1 MARFLAGALSPA
13 PFHALCVLGF
23 IAAPLTSVCAAPANT
38 LQDLFVQLDGC
49 MKVAG
54 QPGEEL
60 TIAFSL
66 KRDGSLLGK
75 PHIAYSKLPRDGT
88 VRTEFLE
95 SVAGA
100 FSRCL
105 PAQITDALGGA
116 VAGRRLTMRFV
127 IRGRDFP
134 S

>member
-1 MARFLAGALSPA
+1 M
-13 PFHALCVLGF
+13 LGF
-23 IAAPLTSVCAAPANT
+23 VAASLAPACAAPANT
-38 LQDLFVQLDGC
+38 LRELFVQLDGC
-49 MKVAG
+49 MKVVG
-54 QPGEEL
+54 EPGEEL

-66 KRDGSLLGK
+66 KRDGALLGK
-75 PHIAYSKLPRDGT
+75 PHIAFSKLPRDGA
-88 VRTEFLE
+88 VRTDFLE